1 MTEVNFPIIPETI
14 TVHLGAPDAPAQ
26 NVTVPFTD
34 YIKNVASSEIYP
46 TWPENAI
53 RANILAQISF
63 ALNRVYTE
71 YYRSRGYDFDI
82 TNSTAIDQ
90 SFVYGRDIFDNISQI
105 TDEIFN
111 DYIRREGAVEPLF
124 AQYCN
129 GTTVTCAGLS
139 QWGSV
144 PLAEA
149 GATPFTILQNYFGDT
164 ITLVRDAPVG
174 GVTESYPGIALRP
187 GTSGNEIRRIQLQLN
202 RISANY
208 PSIPKITNPDG
219 IYDTETEEAVREF
232 QRIFT
237 LTPDGI
243 IGRATWYAIQR
254 IYGGVKRLSDLASE
268 GISPEDITYL
278 RETTLEEGDSGA
290 GVRELQ
296 YLLAFVGNFVGTVP
310 VIAVDGQFGPTTR
323 AAVEAFQQAYGLPV
337 TGIVNTVT
345 WNTLYNAYRGQYASL
360 PENFFTGAVQPY
372 PGFALSVGA
381 QGEEVRTLQ
390 RYLNEIAR
398 TYPSIPILT
407 EDGIFGSS
415 TADAV
420 RIYQRL
426 FGLEPNSIVGAQTWQ
441 SVTGTYSDLIKGAQ
455 ASGTQFGGTIA

>member
-1 MTEVNFPIIPETI
+1 MTGGNFPIIPETI

-26 NVTVPFTD
+26 NVRVPFAD

-63 ALNRVYTE
+63 ALNRIYTE

-82 TNSTAIDQ
+82 TNSTAVDQ
-90 SFVYGRDIFDNISQI
+90 SFVRGRDIFENISRI

-139 QWGSV
+139 QWGTV

-149 GATPFTILQNYFGDT
+149 GETPFAILQNYFGED
-164 ITLVRDAPVG
+164 ITLVRDAPIG
-174 GVTESYPGIALRP
+174 GITESYPGVALRP

-219 IYDTETEEAVREF
+219 NYGTETEAAVREF
-232 QRIFT
+232 QRIFS

-254 IYGGVKRLSDLASE
+254 IYGGVKRLSELASE

-278 RETTLEEGDSGA
+278 RETTLEEGDRGS

-296 YLLAFVGNFVGTVP
+296 YLLAFVGNFVDTLP
-310 VIAVDGQFGPTTR
+310 VISVDGIFGNETR
-323 AAVEAFQQAYGLPV
+323 TAAEAFQEAYGLPV
-337 TGIVNTVT
+337 TGIVDTRT
-345 WNTLYNAYRGQYASL
+345 WNTLYNAYRGQYSSL
-360 PENFFTGAVQPY
+360 PQNFFTGTVLPY
-372 PGFALSVGA
+372 PGFVLRQGSR
-381 QGEEVRTLQ
+381 GEEVRILQ
-390 RYLNEIAR
+390 GYLNEIAR
-398 TYPSIPILT
+398 TYPSVPSIT
-407 EDGIFGSS
+407 EDGIFGVS

-420 RIYQRL
+420 RAYQRL
-426 FGLEPNSIVGAQTWQ
+426 FGLEVTGNVGAETWL
-441 SVTGTYSDLIKGAQ
+441 SITDTYEDLLGGAQ
-455 ASGTQFGGTIA
+455 ASGTQFGGNIT